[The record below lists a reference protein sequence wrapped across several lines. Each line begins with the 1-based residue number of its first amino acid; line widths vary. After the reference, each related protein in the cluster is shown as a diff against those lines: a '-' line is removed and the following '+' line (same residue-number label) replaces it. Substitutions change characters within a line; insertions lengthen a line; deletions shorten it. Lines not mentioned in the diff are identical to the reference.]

1 MVRKCVSAIVNIRVV
16 CVVFVLLYIS
26 LFIWASSNTGNGRRF
41 EQTNVQAALLPPS
54 WWSHSEEQLSQLQQI
69 KVQEQESEWYSWFGT
84 DQLGRDLLARC
95 IVGGAISIG
104 VGLFAACIA
113 VFVGTSWGTIAGLCG
128 GRIDATMMRIVDV
141 LYGLPSVMLVVL
153 ITVAATSMLNQN
165 NFSSPFLQEFVQVIA
180 LLAAIGIVSWL
191 TVSRVIR
198 GQVRSLASRPAME
211 ACKIIGVG
219 PIRTFTHHLL
229 PALLGTIVVYA
240 TLTVPTAILSEAF
253 LSFLGIGIREPLPS
267 WGNLASDG
275 LSQLNPVHSRWWL
288 LFWPCLSI
296 AVTLIVMNWFGQ
308 SLRQNALHILHL
320 RSSQQVSDCAI

>member
-1 MVRKCVSAIVNIRVV
+1 MVKKRFTILVRPWTVV
-16 CVVFVLLYIS
+16 TAVTVLYIG
-26 LFIWASSNTGNGRRF
+26 LFLWASAQTGVVRRF

-54 WWSHSEEQLSQLQQI
+54 WWVHSEKQDIQLANLHQHGS
-69 KVQEQESEWYSWFGT
+69 WYSWFGT
-84 DQLGRDLLARC
+84 DQLGRDVLSRC

-113 VFVGTSWGTIAGLCG
+113 VIVGTCWGTVAGLLG
-128 GRIDATMMRIVDV
+128 GKVDSVMMRTVDI
-141 LYGLPSVMLVVL
+141 LYGLPSIMLVVL
-153 ITVAATSMLNQN
+153 ITVAATSFIQQYNI
-165 NFSSPFLQEFVQVIA
+165 SPLLQEFLQVLA
-180 LLAAIGIVSWL
+180 LLTAIGIVSWL

-198 GQVRSLASRPAME
+198 GQVRSLKARPSME
-211 ACKIIGVG
+211 ACRVMGVG
-219 PIRTFTHHLL
+219 PLRTFTHHLL

-288 LFWPCLSI
+288 LFWPCLMI
-296 AVTLIVMNWFGQ
+296 AMTLVGMNWFGQ
-308 SLRQNALHILHL
+308 SLRRKVNPET
-320 RSSQQVSDCAI
+320 STKS